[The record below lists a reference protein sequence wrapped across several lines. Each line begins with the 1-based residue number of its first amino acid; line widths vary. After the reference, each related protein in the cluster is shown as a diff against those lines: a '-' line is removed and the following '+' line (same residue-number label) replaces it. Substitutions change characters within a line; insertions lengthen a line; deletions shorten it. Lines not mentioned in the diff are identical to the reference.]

1 MATAN
6 DVQAQLVGPA
16 EPATVTLYENRTG
29 PNTQPP
35 ATTASLRNALFTAAK
50 EVTIWLPRRGIGVLK
65 ANLKTYS
72 GLDSTAGQATNA
84 ASWGVVNHL
93 LLRAIGTKVGLTN
106 AEMDAA
112 ISDAAVTAYVQ

>member
-1 MATAN
+1 MATAD
-6 DVQAQLVGPA
+6 DVSKQLVGPA
-16 EPATVTLYENRTG
+16 TPGTTTLYENRSG
-29 PNTQPP
+29 PGTVPP
-35 ATTASLRNALFTAAK
+35 INTASMREALFYAAK
-50 EVTIWLPRRGIGVLK
+50 EVTIWLPRRGITALK
-65 ANLKTYS
+65 NGIKNYS

-112 ISDAAVTAYVQ
+112 ISDSAVTAYVQ

>member
-1 MATAN
+1 MASAQ
-6 DVQAQLVGPA
+6 DVQNQLTGPA
-16 EPATVTLYENRTG
+16 DPATVVLYKDRAG
-29 PNTQPP
+29 PGTQPP
-35 ATTASLRNALFTAAK
+35 VTTASLRTAVFAAALETT
-50 EVTIWLPRRGIGVLK
+50 VWLGRRGISTLK
-65 ANLKTYS
+65 AGIKTY
-72 GLDSTAGQATNA
+72 GGNDSTAGQATNA

>member
-6 DVQAQLVGPA
+6 DVQAQLNGPA
-16 EPATVTLYENRTG
+16 TPGTVMLYENRSG
-29 PNTQPP
+29 PGTAPP
-35 ATTASLRNALFTAAK
+35 ITTASMREALFYAAK
-50 EVTIWLPRRGIGVLK
+50 ETTIWLGRRGIATLK
-65 ANLKTYS
+65 NGIKNYAGN
-72 GLDSTAGQATNA
+72 DSTAGQATNA

-112 ISDAAVTAYVQ
+112 ISDSAVTAYVQ

>member
-1 MATAN
+1 MATAE
-6 DVQAQLVGPA
+6 DVTKQLVGPA
-16 EPATVTLYENRTG
+16 TPANVELYKDRSGPGTV
-29 PNTQPP
+29 PP
-35 ATTASLRNALFTAAK
+35 IVTTSMREALFYAAK
-50 EVTIWLPRRGIGVLK
+50 EVTVWLPRRGIATLK
-65 ANLKTYS
+65 AGIKTYS

-112 ISDAAVTAYVQ
+112 ISDAAVTSYVQ